1 MRALAVVGAATGLGL
16 AWAGPLPAAARSS
29 FAAHMWLHMV
39 VVAVVPPL
47 VVLGLAGTR
56 VDPVARA
63 PWLFPSLVAS
73 LVDLVVVWLWHTP
86 AWHHA
91 AQVNSAALVAEQLSF
106 LAVGLWLWW
115 SVLGGAPAVR
125 LGRSGQA
132 LLALLLTFAHMTLL
146 GALLAL
152 APRTLYHH
160 AGGSLVTTA
169 LADQQNGGVI
179 MLVVGGAAYVGGGL
193 WLAYGLLRGSIG
205 EAAGS

>member
-1 MRALAVVGAATGLGL
+1 MRSLAVVGAATGLGL
-16 AWAGPLPAAARSS
+16 AWTGPLPAAARSS

-47 VVLGLAGTR
+47 IVLGLAGTHL
-56 VDPVARA
+56 DPVTRA
-63 PWLFPSLVAS
+63 PRVFPALVAS
-73 LVDLVVVWLWHTP
+73 LADLIVVWLWHTP

-106 LAVGLWLWW
+106 LTVGLWLWW

-125 LGRSGQA
+125 LGRSGPA

-160 AGGSLVTTA
+160 AGGSLLATA
-169 LADQQNGGVI
+169 LADQQHGGVI